1 MGNERVSSL
10 PERDRLREPRILRM
24 SAWMLRARVLI
35 GVMPWFVAGI
45 VILSFPILMGPAGL
59 PFAVGWSLFLI
70 VARSSTT
77 DEARP
82 RRLSVDALA
91 AFVCLLGAYVGGW
104 YLIPAF
110 ATFAL
115 VDLADIPSPA
125 PHLDGRGSREIL
137 AALTTLCAGAIGV
150 SVLILGASYSSAS
163 SSVAIDGTVT
173 NDPIRAVGFLAVNG
187 SNGLA
192 VLLVATA
199 LLVAVFA
206 GAVLHVRWGLR
217 VGHVLTGAGAIGL
230 VLISTLGAL
239 SVGPWLAPSAILAV
253 VTWFAGRT
261 EVTPAYRP
269 SP

>member
-1 MGNERVSSL
+1 
-10 PERDRLREPRILRM
+10 M
-24 SAWMLRARVLI
+24 SGWTLRARVLI

-45 VILSFPILMGPAGL
+45 LILSFPILMGPAGL
-59 PFAVGWSLFLI
+59 PFAVGWPLFLI
-70 VARSSTT
+70 VLRSATI
-77 DEARP
+77 DQARP
-82 RRLSVDALA
+82 GRLAIDALA
-91 AFVCLLGAYVGGW
+91 GFVCLLGAYVGGW
-104 YLIPAF
+104 YLLPAV

-125 PHLDGRGSREIL
+125 PHLHARGSREIV
-137 AALTTLCAGAIGV
+137 AALATLCAGAIGV
-150 SVLILGASYSSAS
+150 SFLILGASYSSAS

-192 VLLVATA
+192 VLLVAIA

-206 GAVLHVRWGLR
+206 GAVLHIRWDLP

-239 SVGPWLAPSAILAV
+239 SVGPWLAPSAILAAI
-253 VTWFAGRT
+253 TWFAGRT
-261 EVTPAYRP
+261 EVRPA
-269 SP
+269 SAH